1 MSNHMPIYSQVVPKS
16 QYRKPKPVSTR
27 ERPQNLARTD
37 FDPLNYNNG
46 GNFQLLNAPLEVKMD
61 KEKKERRV
69 ERERERG
76 ERGERGER
84 RKTQRA
90 ETNDGKVEAYLR
102 QNQVSIRQQQHRH
115 SAVRQAEH
123 RVNLRSLPLN
133 ENAISRDRGHDR
145 TPTERH
151 RGFERERDR
160 EREREHRRER
170 DKDRDRDRERDE
182 FDGFLEREREREP
195 REHRRE
201 RDKDRDRDRERDL
214 EFDAIP
220 LTPPS
225 SRPVRKSSSAHR
237 VSETISADKRRF
249 FCREWAFQ
257 KIAHC
262 LEQRPASKACGAL
275 ILGDAGSGKT
285 ALCQELSDPG
295 QGPQA
300 RQQRA
305 LNRRLL
311 ARHFLQ
317 GHSESSLRPG
327 EFIRSL
333 AMQILSQSSR
343 RPRADTSER
352 DASPRDCDGR
362 NSEERF
368 ISKFQELGDDG
379 EESCKPLL
387 ADSEDQRTDEED
399 GGGRRARTID
409 RIHERETYTD
419 SMADT
424 SADNVPEILPRSSV
438 KTTNPFAT
446 DEKENPLYENHEN
459 VFLRNISQRQS
470 KEIRNSRLLRQSSE
484 PLNEKKPS
492 ALQKSLSTEQKTDS
506 NSENEKSNSP
516 PKSRI
521 PVANF
526 KYPNKS
532 ELKPN
537 SVENSPQKSK
547 EVKELPEYQNVLE
560 REKKEDDPPPIPS
573 LPVSPRT
580 LIANAYY
587 DKLLSEPEIQQ
598 ALLPHNLE
606 KNPDECFKKA
616 LLFPLLE
623 IDPPKQCLFLLV
635 DAIDE
640 GLNENPGECFKKA
653 LLFPLL
659 EIDPP
664 KQCLF
669 LLVDAIDEGLNG
681 QPPERD
687 STTESRTVA
696 ALLSRHQ
703 HLFPQWLL
711 LVCCARRQS
720 KSLTKMFTGFRKIT
734 LDELQRA
741 HVSADV
747 QRYVLSRL
755 DTEPRLRARVS
766 HDATAAAA
774 AAAALDHLRIKS
786 DGCLL
791 YLEKVL
797 DGVADGFIA
806 LREIKEIPG
815 TLNGL
820 YLWLAQRLFHGRRFT
835 KVRLLLDVLLA
846 ARCGV
851 TEEMLY
857 KCLLTKEYSVTR
869 EDFNRRLHLLRRILV
884 MERSTGYLS
893 IFHHSF
899 AVWLLDVKHCTRRYL
914 CCPADGHAAL
924 AMYYTLL
931 AKRLSALEIH
941 NYVFHMTS
949 LEQHMAAQK
958 KKTNNDQEEVID
970 LHTLVLLWVLDSGCD
985 VESALRREN
994 DTMRQLETIDT
1005 QKTESKPEDKEGDPE
1020 SEGKD
1025 SISDPSALESIM
1037 PELISGNTDARWP
1050 HDRRVLRA
1058 LLELSR
1064 SDSAPGETTEEIPDL
1079 VSCHT
1084 KARWPHDRRVLRA
1097 LLELSRSD
1105 SAPGETTEEIPD
1117 LLSLDVPLETEV
1129 LAPDVESVEP
1139 IAVDPNAVFELAT
1152 RGEDDTLTA
1161 LLKRCPELALV
1172 TDATGGTALHAAARA
1187 GRASTCCVLLRAG
1200 ARPDAPDADAWS
1212 ALRAAAWAGHTEVV
1226 EALLEFGCDVDCVDA
1241 DNRTALRAAAWS
1253 GHECVVSRLLAAG
1266 ADPDKADAEGRTPLI
1281 AAAYMGHADIVR
1293 ALLDAGAS
1301 VDHADEDGRTAL
1313 SVASL
1318 CASGAAC
1325 AALLLERG
1333 ADVSRCDR
1341 DRATPLLVAA
1351 FEGHSEICE
1360 LLLEH
1365 EADIEAHDA
1374 LGRTALW
1381 AAASAGHARAARLL
1395 LFWGACVD
1403 SMDREGRTVLTTAAA
1418 QGNVEVV
1425 RQLLDRGLDEHHR
1438 DNSGWTPLHYAAFE
1452 GHIEVC
1458 EALLEAGAKVDEADN
1473 DGKGALMLAAQ
1484 EGHTGLVEVLVDD
1497 WSAPVDQRAHDGKT
1511 ALRLAALEGHFD
1523 TVRAL
1528 YQRGADADAL
1538 DADRRSAL
1546 YVLALDNRLAM
1557 ARFLLTECGAR
1568 ADTTD
1573 LEGRT
1578 PLHVSAWQGHVD
1590 MVNLLIKVGGAD
1602 VDGRDRC
1609 GRTAL
1614 HAAAWRGRGAVLA
1627 ALLARGADTAAVCTQ
1642 GATPLGI
1649 AAQEG
1654 HEECVLWLLQHGADP
1669 LQADHCGRTPATVA
1683 WRAGHAHI
1691 SRLLER
1697 AMPLQQLPAQ
1707 PEHTTLPN
1715 SKMLRTAGRARPRR
1729 RRDGAGAFDAQP
1741 QLLPARAGAQLG
1753 ALAHRQAAPAAHRH
1767 QHAAAPPR
1775 AVAARRA
1782 PVVARFCGG
1791 PGIPMSTVV
1800 SVRRVRIAASSSS
1813 LRRRCTNR
1821 TMTAGSRSAPAR
1833 PAPPLAKAVMV
1844 PKRQDSPEYKRRS
1857 THSNSTKSS
1866 AGSTRDHDPPP
1877 DLTHH
1882 DKPNRANLSL
1892 SFAQQVAR
1900 CGRSRREKEREN
1912 VIPEHQAVEKDSK
1925 LRSYAA
1931 NERDADLRGY
1941 ACERDR
1947 RRDERHGYPCDR
1959 DNMSPL
1965 YASPP
1970 RSPISDICSPT
1981 QPTHG
1986 SQPPS
1991 LTAQPVLTDTH
2002 FNRDTHM
2009 RIILGRD
2016 TKTQQE
2022 RESVAASKSRQAYNR
2037 LVGSL
2042 GRARGRIFKKTKGKR
2057 NGIVT
2062 NPAMRLVANVR
2073 NGLDSAAA
2081 NIRRTGVALAASAS
2095 SANPAVKTNAFQWRK
2110 ETPL

>member
-1 MSNHMPIYSQVVPKS
+1 MSNQMPIYSQVVPKS

-27 ERPQNLARTD
+27 ERPQNLTRTD
-37 FDPLNYNNG
+37 FDPLNYNHG

-61 KEKKERRV
+61 KEKKERRGD
-69 ERERERG
+69 RGERG
-76 ERGERGER
+76 DRGDRGERGER

-182 FDGFLEREREREP
+182 
-195 REHRRE
+195 
-201 RDKDRDRDRERDL
+201 ERDL
-214 EFDAIP
+214 EFDGTP

-352 DASPRDCDGR
+352 DASPRNDNYRSNNRGR
-362 NSEERF
+362 NSEEERL
-368 ISKFQELGDDG
+368 ISKFQDLGDDG
-379 EESCKPLL
+379 EDSSKPLL

-409 RIHERETYTD
+409 RIHERDTYTD

-424 SADNVPEILPRSSV
+424 NADNVPEILPRSSV

-446 DEKENPLYENHEN
+446 DEEHNPLYENHEN
-459 VFLRNISQRQS
+459 LFLRNISQRQS

-484 PLNEKKPS
+484 PLTEKKPS

-506 NSENEKSNSP
+506 ENDKTNSP

-532 ELKPN
+532 DLKPN
-537 SVENSPQKSK
+537 SVENSPQKK

-560 REKKEDDPPPIPS
+560 RERKEDDPPPIPS

-640 GLNENPGECFKKA
+640 GLNGY
-653 LLFPLL
+653 
-659 EIDPP
+659 
-664 KQCLF
+664 
-669 LLVDAIDEGLNG
+669 
-681 QPPERD
+681 
-687 STTESRTVA
+687 TTESRTVA

-1064 SDSAPGETTEEIPDL
+1064 SDSAPGETTEK
-1079 VSCHT
+1079 V
-1084 KARWPHDRRVLRA
+1084 
-1097 LLELSRSD
+1097 
-1105 SAPGETTEEIPD
+1105 PD
-1117 LLSLDVPLETEV
+1117 LLSLDAPLETEV
-1129 LAPDVESVEP
+1129 LAPDVESEEP
-1139 IAVDPNAVFELAT
+1139 VVIDPNAVFDLAS
-1152 RGEDDTLTA
+1152 RGEDDALTA

-1200 ARPDAPDADAWS
+1200 ARADAPDADAWS

-1226 EALLEFGCDVDCVDA
+1226 EVLLEFGCDVDCVDA

-1351 FEGHSEICE
+1351 FEGHTEICE

-1365 EADIEAHDA
+1365 EADLEAADA

-1484 EGHTGLVEVLVDD
+1484 EGHTGLVEVLLDD

-1627 ALLARGADTAAVCTQ
+1627 ALLAHGADTAAVCTQ

-1669 LQADHCGRTPATVA
+1669 MQADHCGRTPATVA

-1691 SRLLER
+1691 GRLLER
-1697 AMPLQQLPAQ
+1697 AAPALL
-1707 PEHTTLPN
+1707 PEHN
-1715 SKMLRTAGRARPRR
+1715 S
-1729 RRDGAGAFDAQP
+1729 
-1741 QLLPARAGAQLG
+1741 
-1753 ALAHRQAAPAAHRH
+1753 
-1767 QHAAAPPR
+1767 
-1775 AVAARRA
+1775 
-1782 PVVARFCGG
+1782 
-1791 PGIPMSTVV
+1791 
-1800 SVRRVRIAASSSS
+1800 
-1813 LRRRCTNR
+1813 N
-1821 TMTAGSRSAPAR
+1821 
-1833 PAPPLAKAVMV
+1833 
-1844 PKRQDSPEYKRRS
+1844 SPEYKRRS

-1866 AGSTRDHDPPP
+1866 AGSARDHEPPP

-1882 DKPNRANLSL
+1882 EKPNRANLSL

-1912 VIPEHQAVEKDSK
+1912 VIPEHHAVEKDSK

-1981 QPTHG
+1981 QPTQG

-1991 LTAQPVLTDTH
+1991 LTAQPVSTDTH

-2016 TKTQQE
+2016 TKPPQE
-2022 RESVAASKSRQAYNR
+2022 RDRRIGRQAYNR

>member
-16 QYRKPKPVSTR
+16 QYRKTKPVSTR

-37 FDPLNYNNG
+37 FDPLNYNHG

-61 KEKKERRV
+61 KEKKERRDRG
-69 ERERERG
+69 ERERD
-76 ERGERGER
+76 RGER

-90 ETNDGKVEAYLR
+90 DTNDGKVEAYLR

-170 DKDRDRDRERDE
+170 DKDRDRDRDRERDE

-214 EFDAIP
+214 EFDGTP

-237 VSETISADKRRF
+237 VTETISADKRRF

-362 NSEERF
+362 NSDEERL

-379 EESCKPLL
+379 EDSSKPLL

-409 RIHERETYTD
+409 RIHERDAYTD
-419 SMADT
+419 AMADT
-424 SADNVPEILPRSSV
+424 PADNVPEILPRSSV

-446 DEKENPLYENHEN
+446 DEKDNPLYENHEN
-459 VFLRNISQRQS
+459 LFLRNISQRQS

-484 PLNEKKPS
+484 PLTEKKPS
-492 ALQKSLSTEQKTDS
+492 VLHKSLSTEQKTDS
-506 NSENEKSNSP
+506 NSENEKTNSP

-587 DKLLSEPEIQQ
+587 DKLLAEPEIQQ

-606 KNPDECFKKA
+606 KNPD
-616 LLFPLLE
+616 
-623 IDPPKQCLFLLV
+623 
-635 DAIDE
+635 
-640 GLNENPGECFKKA
+640 ECFKKA

-766 HDATAAAA
+766 HDASAAAA

-797 DGVADGFIA
+797 DGVVDGFIA

-958 KKTNNDQEEVID
+958 KKANDQEEVID

-994 DTMRQLETIDT
+994 DTMRHLEIIDI
-1005 QKTESKPEDKEGDPE
+1005 QKTDSKPEDKEGDPE

-1064 SDSAPGETTEEIPDL
+1064 SDSAPGETTEE
-1079 VSCHT
+1079 V
-1084 KARWPHDRRVLRA
+1084 
-1097 LLELSRSD
+1097 
-1105 SAPGETTEEIPD
+1105 PD
-1117 LLSLDVPLETEV
+1117 LLSLDAAIETDV
-1129 LAPDVESVEP
+1129 LAPDVESEEP
-1139 IAVDPNAVFELAT
+1139 VVIDPNAVFELAS
-1152 RGEDDTLTA
+1152 RGEDEALTA

-1226 EALLEFGCDVDCVDA
+1226 EVLLEFGCDVDCVDA

-1253 GHECVVSRLLAAG
+1253 GHECVVARLLAAG
-1266 ADPDKADAEGRTPLI
+1266 AAPDRADAEGRTPLI

-1351 FEGHSEICE
+1351 FEGHTEICE

-1365 EADIEAHDA
+1365 EADIEAHDV

-1381 AAASAGHARAARLL
+1381 AAASAGHARATRLL

-1473 DGKGALMLAAQ
+1473 DGKGALLLAAQ
-1484 EGHTGLVEVLVDD
+1484 EGHAALVELLLDD

-1627 ALLARGADTAAVCTQ
+1627 ALLAHGADTAAVCTQ

-1669 LQADHCGRTPATVA
+1669 LQADHCGRTPGTVA

-1697 AMPLQQLPAQ
+1697 AAPALL
-1707 PEHTTLPN
+1707 PEHNT
-1715 SKMLRTAGRARPRR
+1715 K
-1729 RRDGAGAFDAQP
+1729 
-1741 QLLPARAGAQLG
+1741 
-1753 ALAHRQAAPAAHRH
+1753 
-1767 QHAAAPPR
+1767 
-1775 AVAARRA
+1775 
-1782 PVVARFCGG
+1782 
-1791 PGIPMSTVV
+1791 
-1800 SVRRVRIAASSSS
+1800 
-1813 LRRRCTNR
+1813 
-1821 TMTAGSRSAPAR
+1821 
-1833 PAPPLAKAVMV
+1833 
-1844 PKRQDSPEYKRRS
+1844 DSPEYKRRS

-1866 AGSTRDHDPPP
+1866 AGSTRDHEPPP

-1882 DKPNRANLSL
+1882 EKPNRANLSL

-1912 VIPEHQAVEKDSK
+1912 VIPEHHAVEKDSK

-2016 TKTQQE
+2016 TKPQQE
-2022 RESVAASKSRQAYNR
+2022 RDSVAASKSRQAYNR

>member
-1 MSNHMPIYSQVVPKS
+1 MD
-16 QYRKPKPVSTR
+16 RK
-27 ERPQNLARTD
+27 
-37 FDPLNYNNG
+37 
-46 GNFQLLNAPLEVKMD
+46 
-61 KEKKERRV
+61 
-69 ERERERG
+69 
-76 ERGERGER
+76 
-84 RKTQRA
+84 
-90 ETNDGKVEAYLR
+90 
-102 QNQVSIRQQQHRH
+102 
-115 SAVRQAEH
+115 
-123 RVNLRSLPLN
+123 
-133 ENAISRDRGHDR
+133 
-145 TPTERH
+145 
-151 RGFERERDR
+151 
-160 EREREHRRER
+160 
-170 DKDRDRDRERDE
+170 
-182 FDGFLEREREREP
+182 
-195 REHRRE
+195 
-201 RDKDRDRDRERDL
+201 
-214 EFDAIP
+214 
-220 LTPPS
+220 
-225 SRPVRKSSSAHR
+225 
-237 VSETISADKRRF
+237 
-249 FCREWAFQ
+249 
-257 KIAHC
+257 
-262 LEQRPASKACGAL
+262 
-275 ILGDAGSGKT
+275 
-285 ALCQELSDPG
+285 
-295 QGPQA
+295 
-300 RQQRA
+300 
-305 LNRRLL
+305 
-311 ARHFLQ
+311 
-317 GHSESSLRPG
+317 
-327 EFIRSL
+327 
-333 AMQILSQSSR
+333 
-343 RPRADTSER
+343 
-352 DASPRDCDGR
+352 R
-362 NSEERF
+362 NSEEERL
-368 ISKFQELGDDG
+368 INRFQELGDDG
-379 EESCKPLL
+379 EESSKPLL
-387 ADSEDQRTDEED
+387 GDSEDQRTDEED
-399 GGGRRARTID
+399 SCGRRTRTID
-409 RIHERETYTD
+409 RIHEREAYLD
-419 SMADT
+419 SMVGDARLTRVEDL
-424 SADNVPEILPRSSV
+424 PEILPRTSV
-438 KTTNPFAT
+438 KPTNPFET
-446 DEKENPLYENHEN
+446 DDKENPDFRLYENHEN
-459 VFLRNISQRQS
+459 LFLRNISQRQS

-484 PLNEKKPS
+484 PLSEKKPS
-492 ALQKSLSTEQKTDS
+492 VLQKSLSTEQKSDS
-506 NSENEKSNSP
+506 SENEKTNSP

-521 PVANF
+521 PISNF
-526 KYPNKS
+526 RYPNKS

-537 SVENSPQKSK
+537 SVENSPQKHK
-547 EVKELPEYQNVLE
+547 EEKELPEYQNVLE
-560 REKKEDDPPPIPS
+560 REEKVEIEEPVREQKKEDDPPPIPS

-587 DKLLSEPEIQQ
+587 DKLLAEPEIQQ

-635 DAIDE
+635 DAVDE
-640 GLNENPGECFKKA
+640 GALNV
-653 LLFPLL
+653 
-659 EIDPP
+659 
-664 KQCLF
+664 QCCNES
-669 LLVDAIDEGLNG
+669 EGA
-681 QPPERD
+681 
-687 STTESRTVA
+687 RTVA

-711 LVCCARRQS
+711 LVCCARRHC

-766 HDATAAAA
+766 SDSTAAAA

-884 MERSTGYLS
+884 MERATGYLS

-899 AVWLLDVKHCTRRYL
+899 AKWLVDVKHCTRRYL

-924 AMYYTLL
+924 AMYYTLD

-949 LEQHMAAQK
+949 LEQHMAGQK
-958 KKTNNDQEEVID
+958 KKTTSVNECDTVWRAAARRAHVRHVVRLGEGGAEAGAAESVVLPCKLFIHSDPEEVID

-985 VESALRREN
+985 VESALRKEN
-994 DTMRQLETIDT
+994 DNILQLESVDV
-1005 QKTESKPEDKEGDPE
+1005 QKNESKTEDDKGDPE

-1025 SISDPSALESIM
+1025 SVSDPSALESIM
-1037 PELISGNTDARWP
+1037 PELAGRDARWP
-1050 HDRRVLRA
+1050 RDRRVLRA

-1064 SDSAPGETTEEIPDL
+1064 AAPAPPAVPPLLPSEET
-1079 VSCHT
+1079 
-1084 KARWPHDRRVLRA
+1084 
-1097 LLELSRSD
+1097 
-1105 SAPGETTEEIPD
+1105 
-1117 LLSLDVPLETEV
+1117 LETLV
-1129 LAPDVESVEP
+1129 LEQKREEP
-1139 IAVDPNAVFELAT
+1139 EEDVDPNAVFEIAA
-1152 RGEDDTLTA
+1152 RGDEDTLNA
-1161 LLKRCPELALV
+1161 LLKRHPELAFV

-1187 GRASTCCVLLRAG
+1187 GRAGCCAALLRAG

-1226 EALLEFGCDVDCVDA
+1226 EVLLEFGCDVDCVDA

-1253 GHECVVSRLLAAG
+1253 GHEAVVQRLLAAG
-1266 ADPDKADAEGRTPLI
+1266 AAPDAADAEGRTPLI

-1301 VDHADEDGRTAL
+1301 IDHADEDGRTAL

-1318 CASGAAC
+1318 CAAGASC
-1325 AALLLERG
+1325 AAILLERG
-1333 ADVSRCDR
+1333 ADVSRADR
-1341 DRATPLLVAA
+1341 DNAAPLLVAA
-1351 FEGHSEICE
+1351 FEGHTEICE

-1365 EADIEAHDA
+1365 EADIEAADRG
-1374 LGRTALW
+1374 GRAALW
-1381 AAASAGHARAARLL
+1381 AAASAGHASTTRLL

-1403 SMDREGRTVLTTAAA
+1403 SMDREGRTVLSTAAA

-1425 RQLLDRGLDEHHR
+1425 RQLLDRGLDENHR

-1458 EALLEAGAKVDEADN
+1458 EALLEAGAKIDETDN

-1484 EGHTGLVEVLVDD
+1484 EGHTPLVELLVDD
-1497 WSAPVDQRAHDGKT
+1497 WGAPVHQHAHDGKT

-1523 TVRAL
+1523 TVRVL
-1528 YQRGADADAL
+1528 HERGADADAL

-1614 HAAAWRGRGAVLA
+1614 HAAAWRGRSAVLA
-1627 ALLARGADTAAVCTQ
+1627 SLLAHGASTSAVCTQ

-1669 LQADHCGRTPATVA
+1669 LQADHCGRTPAKVA

-1691 SRLLER
+1691 CRLLER
-1697 AMPLQQLPAQ
+1697 W
-1707 PEHTTLPN
+1707 
-1715 SKMLRTAGRARPRR
+1715 S
-1729 RRDGAGAFDAQP
+1729 
-1741 QLLPARAGAQLG
+1741 
-1753 ALAHRQAAPAAHRH
+1753 H
-1767 QHAAAPPR
+1767 Q
-1775 AVAARRA
+1775 
-1782 PVVARFCGG
+1782 
-1791 PGIPMSTVV
+1791 
-1800 SVRRVRIAASSSS
+1800 
-1813 LRRRCTNR
+1813 
-1821 TMTAGSRSAPAR
+1821 
-1833 PAPPLAKAVMV
+1833 PAPHETQSTK
-1844 PKRQDSPEYKRRS
+1844 DSPEYKRRS
-1857 THSNSTKSS
+1857 VHSNSTKSS
-1866 AGSTRDHDPPP
+1866 ASVRDHEAHENAH
-1877 DLTHH
+1877 THE
-1882 DKPNRANLSL
+1882 KPNRTNLSL

-1900 CGRSRREKEREN
+1900 CGRSRREKEREK

-1947 RRDERHGYPCDR
+1947 RRDERHGHTDR

-1970 RSPISDICSPT
+1970 RSPVSDACSPT
-1981 QPTHG
+1981 QPLC

-1991 LTAQPVLTDTH
+1991 LSSVQPMADTH

-2009 RIILGRD
+2009 RIILGRE
-2016 TKTQQE
+2016 TRAEQE
-2022 RESVAASKSRQAYNR
+2022 RHES
-2037 LVGSL
+2037 
-2042 GRARGRIFKKTKGKR
+2042 KGKR